1 MKIHLQR
8 FLLILFLLPF
18 FASANHRS
26 SFRKNKNMK
35 PTLVSL
41 ISIGKSTGKIWLQI
55 DKLDEEILYQTSL
68 PAGLGSNEWLDRG
81 ILGTTYIVKFNRV
94 GIKF

>member
-1 MKIHLQR
+1 L
-8 FLLILFLLPF
+8 
-18 FASANHRS
+18 
-26 SFRKNKNMK
+26 
-35 PTLVSL
+35 
-41 ISIGKSTGKIWLQI
+41 GEYGKIWLQI

-68 PAGLGSNEWLDRG
+68 PAGLGSNEVSLDRG